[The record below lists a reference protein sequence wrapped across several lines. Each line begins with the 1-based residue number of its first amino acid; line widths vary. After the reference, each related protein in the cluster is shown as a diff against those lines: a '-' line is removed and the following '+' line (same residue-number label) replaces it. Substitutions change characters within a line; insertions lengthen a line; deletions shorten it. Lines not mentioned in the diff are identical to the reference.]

1 MDKIDILNRDKYVE
15 RLLKIIQ
22 NISETKKSTC
32 FAINGSWGC
41 GKSFVLDMLEDQLN
55 MIQSEETNTDKYFVV
70 RYDSW
75 KYDYYEEPLVAIV
88 ATIISLIE
96 EKTKLFPD
104 DKDKQELL
112 GMLKATGVALLSIAS
127 SAVKEKTGLD
137 FQTAFATVSKGG
149 KEGGATYE
157 NAHKYDVYFGF
168 NKIIEKLKKLLTKL
182 SMRYTIVFFVDELD
196 RCMPEYAVKVLERIH
211 HLIEKQSNIITVI
224 AIDKAQLSTSIKH
237 LFGFENPEKYLEKF
251 INFEIKLDNGSVSEL
266 IAQKYADYLAL
277 FDESLFRFDDSVEEC
292 LQAIFKNIDIRTQEQ
307 LVRKVLIVHKLLFVE
322 KRDYSFMCMEL
333 LTAAMVCV
341 YKYQGLFN
349 DTPFNGSSFD
359 TVFDLEKRTESPAF
373 VEFFKDKFELLDFGR
388 GHTVPGNQ
396 PASVLPKEP
405 SLYASIIYTWCW
417 MHKGKEKVYLHNPND
432 VYTPIS
438 NNHKDLLRFA
448 EMISLM

>member
-1 MDKIDILNRDKYVE
+1 
-15 RLLKIIQ
+15 
-22 NISETKKSTC
+22 
-32 FAINGSWGC
+32 
-41 GKSFVLDMLEDQLN
+41 
-55 MIQSEETNTDKYFVV
+55 
-70 RYDSW
+70 
-75 KYDYYEEPLVAIV
+75 
-88 ATIISLIE
+88 
-96 EKTKLFPD
+96 
-104 DKDKQELL
+104 
-112 GMLKATGVALLSIAS
+112 
-127 SAVKEKTGLD
+127 
-137 FQTAFATVSKGG
+137 
-149 KEGGATYE
+149 
-157 NAHKYDVYFGF
+157 
-168 NKIIEKLKKLLTKL
+168 
-182 SMRYTIVFFVDELD
+182 
-196 RCMPEYAVKVLERIH
+196 
-211 HLIEKQSNIITVI
+211 
-224 AIDKAQLSTSIKH
+224 
-237 LFGFENPEKYLEKF
+237 
-251 INFEIKLDNGSVSEL
+251 
-266 IAQKYADYLAL
+266 
-277 FDESLFRFDDSVEEC
+277 
-292 LQAIFKNIDIRTQEQ
+292 
-307 LVRKVLIVHKLLFVE
+307 
-322 KRDYSFMCMEL
+322 MCMEL